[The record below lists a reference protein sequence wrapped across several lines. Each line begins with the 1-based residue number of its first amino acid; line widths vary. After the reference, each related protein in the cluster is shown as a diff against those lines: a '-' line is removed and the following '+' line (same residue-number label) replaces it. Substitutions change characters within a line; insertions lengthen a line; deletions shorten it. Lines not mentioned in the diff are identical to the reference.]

1 MLYRRPSCSM
11 PLTLRIAPLSAYR
24 PPTALV
30 CELCLLHPWQAP
42 LGDRFVLWQRKRLAS
57 QGIPVHSV
65 IALSHA
71 QQHGTAYR
79 TAVHRHYGTTT
90 TSTVPRHR
98 HSHVAAPCRGNTTAS
113 CSSIA
118 GATQRRSCPSEPS

>member
-79 TAVHRHYGTTT
+79 TAVHRHYGVA
-90 TSTVPRHR
+90 STHH
-98 HSHVAAPCRGNTTAS
+98 HSCVAAPCRGDTTAAY
-113 CSSIA
+113 SSIA
-118 GATQRRSCPSEPS
+118 IADAMLHRSCPSETS